1 MYQSEMNTVNGI
13 NNEEISLNPI
23 EMEDKAL
30 VNDNN
35 VEIPT
40 IILNRNV
47 TKSTNKMESKYA
59 CCFCDKIYKKKNSL
73 SAHKYQ
79 KHSKEKSSEL
89 KKQRDEKKILPA
101 QLKQYGTIKD
111 ILDTGISLLVNE
123 IPYYTDIVFISFDK
137 IKSLPIL
144 APGSKVEIFDGKL
157 NLVEFINCS
166 RCHKALTLKDKC
178 CCEPEK
184 SIETFGVLVKK
195 KRTPLPSGWAMKII
209 IKCGERMVHSVI
221 SYESAIYEI
230 LSDIE
235 IGLFIAFKFILL
247 NSDNKNDLVRIFYA
261 RLFM

>member
-89 KKQRDEKKILPA
+89 KKQRDEKKYF
-101 QLKQYGTIKD
+101 QR
-111 ILDTGISLLVNE
+111 N
-123 IPYYTDIVFISFDK
+123 
-137 IKSLPIL
+137 
-144 APGSKVEIFDGKL
+144 
-157 NLVEFINCS
+157 
-166 RCHKALTLKDKC
+166 
-178 CCEPEK
+178 
-184 SIETFGVLVKK
+184 
-195 KRTPLPSGWAMKII
+195 
-209 IKCGERMVHSVI
+209 
-221 SYESAIYEI
+221 
-230 LSDIE
+230 
-235 IGLFIAFKFILL
+235 
-247 NSDNKNDLVRIFYA
+247 
-261 RLFM
+261 